1 MSRLDE
7 IRQKMRQQIKD
18 ETDHTLDLL
27 KRPSSLGDSVPGHQ
41 TPSASRGLP
50 RSASEGLHDEF
61 IDTGSSGETLLLQ
74 PNKRALFIGND
85 TYHPQS
91 PLSKCANDA
100 REMQKLFA
108 DLRYRLGYEFNLN
121 HTAMRKAFDRFK
133 EDIEPG
139 DELVI
144 SFSGHGVQINSELY
158 LLPTDAPLARSALEL
173 SESCINLHREM
184 DEMLARGAKMVLA
197 IVDACRQQLRID
209 YNELLGQGIEMGI
222 EVAETFSVAQKSKTN
237 AIHGEARNT
246 RNGAYGRG
254 ILFATSH
261 DTSAI
266 EYRDMQHGIFTHF
279 FLQEARVRGLTI
291 QQVIERVRQKVTEFT
306 NNEQTPSFHNDLNGD
321 FYFLK

>member
-18 ETDHTLDLL
+18 ETDRTLDLL
-27 KRPSSLGDSVPGHQ
+27 KRPSSLGDGVSGHQ

-50 RSASEGLHDEF
+50 RSASEDLRDEF
-61 IDTGSSGETLLLQ
+61 VNTGSSGETLLLQ
-74 PNKRALFIGND
+74 PNKRALFIGNN
-85 TYHPQS
+85 TYDPQR

-108 DLRYRLGYEFNLN
+108 DFRYRLGYEFNLN
-121 HTAMRKAFDRFK
+121 HAAMRKAFDRFK
-133 EDIEPG
+133 EDIQPG

-144 SFSGHGVQINSELY
+144 SFSGHGAQINSELY
-158 LLPTDAPLARSALEL
+158 LLPTDAPVTSSALEL

-184 DEMLARGAKMVLA
+184 DEMSDRGAKMVLA
-197 IVDACRQQLRID
+197 IVDACRQQSRID
-209 YNELLGQGIEMGI
+209 YNELLDQGVEIGI
-222 EVAETFSVAQKSKTN
+222 EVAETFSVAQKGMPHAT
-237 AIHGEARNT
+237 HGEARNT

-261 DTSAI
+261 DTSAL
-266 EYRDMQHGIFTHF
+266 EYGHMQHGIFTHF
-279 FLQEARVRGLTI
+279 FLQEARVRGRTI
-291 QQVIERVRQKVTEFT
+291 QQVIECVRQKVTEYT

-321 FYFLK
+321 FYFVK